1 MVIGALNRVIAA
13 VEDEAERLIAEFHRP
28 EGPRGRRG
36 HCEVDKEIE
45 ERLRARLQAIIPCEF
60 AGEETGMSSG
70 TQPGWTWLVDPHDG
84 TFEFMAG
91 RRGSAISVALLRGS
105 LPVLGVV
112 CSPMSPDRGRDTIA
126 WAEGAP
132 AILRNGQP
140 VKSDLSQ
147 RALAAG
153 EFVWATASSA
163 LKPIP
168 WSLAVAPSR
177 YIAMPSIAYRMA
189 RIAAGD

>member
-91 RRGSAISVALLRGS
+91 RPGPRGSVGRLRGNPPGPRAGGGPVS
-105 LPVLGVV
+105 APPRRPTPPPGARAPPLP
-112 CSPMSPDRGRDTIA
+112 
-126 WAEGAP
+126 
-132 AILRNGQP
+132 
-140 VKSDLSQ
+140 
-147 RALAAG
+147 
-153 EFVWATASSA
+153 
-163 LKPIP
+163 
-168 WSLAVAPSR
+168 
-177 YIAMPSIAYRMA
+177 
-189 RIAAGD
+189 